1 MPAGSSGGASS
12 EPRYRPGGT
21 KDYLPSSSSLQGNA
35 IPGSYGSSSMAV
47 RPANYESTAGDAA
60 AAAARIPATD
70 DRYQKSAGDD
80 RYGGM
85 PAVVT
90 PPEITVPAPGQ

>member
-1 MPAGSSGGASS
+1 MQGS
-12 EPRYRPGGT
+12 
-21 KDYLPSSSSLQGNA
+21 A

-47 RPANYESTAGDAA
+47 RPANYEPTAGDAA
-60 AAAARIPATD
+60 AAAAKIPATD
-70 DRYQKSAGDD
+70 ERFPTGAGED

-90 PPEITVPAPGQ
+90 PPQVTVPAPGQ